1 MSRWQTFLRLTQHAH
16 RVNESLAVVCDETVT
31 KTQVLSVMRKDGA
44 VSKKGTEK
52 EGEEESREE
61 QELVSDAQPQPSTEE
76 SAISTLIKEVRA
88 LKDKLRSSEQ
98 RGDEVEAIQA
108 AHAAEEEMLKNE
120 MLAKEKREREELE
133 ETTKRHLGEFK
144 ALMGRE
150 RSSSN
155 RLSYKSRKSC
165 NPT

>member
-61 QELVSDAQPQPSTEE
+61 QELVSDAQPQPSTGE
-76 SAISTLIKEVRA
+76 SALSTLLEEVRA
-88 LKDKLRSSEQ
+88 RIGVEDVELRYDAYSKDTASS
-98 RGDEVEAIQA
+98 DY
-108 AHAAEEEMLKNE
+108 H
-120 MLAKEKREREELE
+120 
-133 ETTKRHLGEFK
+133 
-144 ALMGRE
+144 
-150 RSSSN
+150 
-155 RLSYKSRKSC
+155 
-165 NPT
+165 